1 MLTQALRE
9 TIRVQNRHI
18 PLLERH
24 LARLSAG
31 GCSEEVLDAAR
42 ARALAAANEWTEPY
56 GRMTLLVD
64 IDGSVSAE
72 VTNRPSTIDV
82 PGGPTAALVSSDVP
96 VLPLGA
102 AKPADRSFWDRALH
116 EAQGIGAD
124 VAILVD
130 PFGHLIDGSQ
140 ASVWLVVN
148 DTLVTPPSPPALAGV
163 SRAFVLDLARELGI
177 PAQERPIPASEF
189 NDAAEAFF
197 TTAVAG
203 AIAVRD
209 RGGPVSVRIAQ
220 AFSRAFTVE

>member
-1 MLTQALRE
+1 MPSQALRE
-9 TIRVQNRHI
+9 TIRVQDGHI

-31 GCSEEVLDAAR
+31 GCSAEVLSAAR
-42 ARALAAANEWTEPY
+42 TRALATAAQWTEPY
-56 GRMTLLVD
+56 GRMTLLVEV
-64 IDGSVSAE
+64 DGAVSAQ
-72 VTNRPSTIDV
+72 VTDQPSTIDV
-82 PGGPTAALVSSDVP
+82 AGGPTAALISSDIP

-116 EAQGIGAD
+116 EAQEAGAD
-124 VAILVD
+124 VALLVD

-140 ASVWLVVN
+140 ASVWLVID

-177 PAQERPIPASEF
+177 PAEERPIPASEF
-189 NDAAEAFF
+189 NDATEAFF

-209 RGGPVSVRIAQ
+209 RGGPVSARIAQ